1 MTIQLP
7 TFTPRSDWTPPV
19 LSDLPSW
26 RRAKRVA
33 YDLETR
39 DPQLMEMG
47 PGVRREG
54 SYVVGISFAIE
65 GGPAAYLP
73 IAHDGGGNLDPA
85 KVWAYLA
92 DQAAVFDGD
101 LCGANLPYDMDWS
114 AENGVVFRKVRF
126 FRDVQI
132 AEPLIDDLQ
141 FTYALDAIA
150 QRRGVPGKSEALLKA
165 AAAAFGGVH
174 PKKDLW
180 RLPATF
186 VGGYAEQDARLP
198 LTLLRR
204 QERDIDE
211 QDLWKV
217 YDMESRLLP
226 VLVKMRRRGVRI
238 DFDELDRVEAQ
249 SVEEQT
255 RCLKEI
261 DRLIGKKLGIED
273 VNKAAALAPVL
284 EHVGVRLPLTAKT
297 RKPSVTAAILD
308 AVDHP
313 VGELIREAKQWD
325 KLRNTFVVGRRAH
338 AIGDRVH
345 PTFNQL
351 RGPKPGRD
359 GGDEGGARYGRL
371 SCSDPNLQ
379 QEPKR
384 GRMKDVW
391 RKVYKPDEG
400 GEWACLDYSQQE
412 PRWLTHY
419 AAQEKLPK
427 ADEARQRYIDDP
439 TTDNHEMMS
448 ELTGIPRDDAKE
460 LFLGRC
466 YGMGGGKLCIK
477 LGLPTEYKVHKRS
490 GNRYLGAGAEGQA
503 ILDRFDERAPYVRRL
518 DYECRDR
525 ANRRGYIRTVIGR
538 RCRFPR
544 HPSGRGYD
552 WVHIALNRLI
562 QGSSGDQT
570 KKAMVDA
577 DDAGIP
583 LQLQVH
589 DELDLTVY
597 DRQQSED
604 LREIMLRAVECTVP
618 HAVNPEHGPSW
629 GELAA

>member
-1 MTIQLP
+1 MVELP
-7 TFTPRSDWTPPV
+7 TFTPRSSWTPPV

-26 RRAKRVA
+26 RGAKRVA

-39 DPQLMEMG
+39 DPQLTELG

-65 GGPAAYLP
+65 DGPAAYLP
-73 IAHDGGGNLDPA
+73 IAHDAGGNLDPA
-85 KVWAYLA
+85 KVWAYLQ
-92 DQAAVFDGD
+92 DQAAQFEGD

-114 AENGVVFRKVRF
+114 AESGVVFRKVRF

-150 QRRGVPGKSEALLKA
+150 YRRGIPGKSEALLKTA
-165 AAAAFGGVH
+165 AAAYGGVD

-180 RLPATF
+180 RLPSTF
-186 VGGYAEQDARLP
+186 VGPYAEQDARLP

-204 QERDIDE
+204 QERDIEE
-211 QDLWKV
+211 QDLWHV

-261 DRLIGKKLGIED
+261 DRLTGKKLAIED
-273 VNKAAALAPVL
+273 MNKTAALADIL
-284 EHVGVRLPLTAKT
+284 EHVGVKLPLTAT
-297 RKPSVTAAILD
+297 RKKSVTAEILESI
-308 AVDHP
+308 DHP
-313 VGELIREAKQWD
+313 VGKLIREAKQWD
-325 KLRNTFVVGRRAH
+325 KLRNTFVVGRRLH

-351 RGPKPGRD
+351 RGPKPGQD
-359 GGDEGGARYGRL
+359 GGKEGGARYGRL

-379 QEPKR
+379 QEPNR
-384 GRMKDVW
+384 GLMKKVW

-400 GEWACLDYSQQE
+400 GEWACLDFSQQE
-412 PRWLTHY
+412 PRWTTHY
-419 AAQEKLPK
+419 AALMEFPK
-427 ADEARQRYIDDP
+427 AEEARQRYIDDP
-439 TTDNHEMMS
+439 TMDNHEMMA
-448 ELTGIPRDDAKE
+448 ELTGLKRDDAKE
-460 LFLGRC
+460 LFLGRT

-490 GNRYLGAGAEGQA
+490 GNRYLGAGPEGQA
-503 ILDRFDERAPYVRRL
+503 ILDRFDERAPYIRKL
-518 DYECRDR
+518 DYECRNR
-525 ANRRGYIRTVIGR
+525 ANKRGYVITVGDR
-538 RCRFPR
+538 RCRFPK
-544 HPSGRGYD
+544 HQSGRGYD
-552 WVHIALNRLI
+552 WVHLALNRLI
-562 QGSSGDQT
+562 QGSSGDQV
-570 KKAMVDA
+570 KQAMVDA

-583 LQLQVH
+583 IQLQVH
-589 DELDLTVY
+589 DELDLTIY
-597 DRQQSED
+597 DRRQAKELKQ
-604 LREIMLRAVECTVP
+604 IMLTAVECTVP
-618 HAVNPEHGPSW
+618 HQVKPEYGPSW
-629 GELAA
+629 GELDAG